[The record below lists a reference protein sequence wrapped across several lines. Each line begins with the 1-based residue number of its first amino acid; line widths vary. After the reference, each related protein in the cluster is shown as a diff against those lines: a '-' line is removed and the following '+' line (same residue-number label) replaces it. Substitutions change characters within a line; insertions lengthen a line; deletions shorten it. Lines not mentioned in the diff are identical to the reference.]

1 MSVIFYLLAL
11 LLAVLAVWLTVPV
24 ILRGSRRESSD
35 RRQKNIEVA
44 KQRLAEL
51 EQRESTGEVD
61 PEDAAQIREEIE
73 TELYRDVHNLA
84 DSAETVA
91 NSSTGATKWVAVA
104 VSVFVPLGAGV
115 LYFIVGEPS
124 GVSIKPATSMVA
136 VQESEQEGED
146 VTGVDAQDLEQLTQ
160 RLMTHLATN
169 IDDALGWSTLGQLFV
184 AQQRYA
190 EAAGAYKKVRELQG
204 DSAEFLVR
212 EADAR
217 AMAND
222 GVLQGQPE
230 ALILAAL
237 EIEPDNTGGLWLAGL
252 AAGERGEVEVAMEYW
267 QRAEQTTNN
276 EEMLNQLRQLIEVG
290 TAELERVGTSASSQ
304 IDQDVGPVVKVQ
316 VSIESSILSRIDPD
330 DTVFIIARA
339 YNGPPAPLAAVR
351 KQVKD
356 LPISLDLDDSLAM
369 LPNLNISSF
378 EQILVIA
385 RVSRSGTAQSQSGDF
400 FGQSEPVRPGV
411 DNAVVEIVISE
422 QVP

>member
-1 MSVIFYLLAL
+1 MAVIFYLLAL
-11 LLAVLAVWLTVPV
+11 LLAVLAVWLIVPV

-35 RRQKNIEVA
+35 RRQNNIEVA

-73 TELYRDVHNLA
+73 TELYRDVHDLTDSTEAVA
-84 DSAETVA
+84 DS
-91 NSSTGATKWVAVA
+91 SMGATKWVAVA
-104 VSVFVPLGAGV
+104 VSIFVPLGAGV
-115 LYFIVGEPS
+115 LYLLVGEPS
-124 GVSIKPATSMVA
+124 GVSIKPAPDMAA
-136 VQESEQEGED
+136 VQESEQEGDD
-146 VTGVDAQDLEQLTQ
+146 VTGAEAQDLEQLTQ

-169 IDDALGWSTLGQLFV
+169 TDDALGWSTLGQLFV

-252 AAGERGEVEVAMEYW
+252 AAGERGEVEAAMEYW
-267 QRAEQTTNN
+267 QRAEQTTDN
-276 EEMLNQLRQLIEVG
+276 EEMLNQLRQLIEAG
-290 TAELERVGTSASSQ
+290 TAELARVGKSVSSQ
-304 IDQDVGPVVKVQ
+304 SDQSVAPVVKVQ
-316 VSIESSILSRIDPD
+316 VSIESSILSQIDPD

-339 YNGPPAPLAAVR
+339 HNGPPAPLAAVK

-400 FGQSEPVRPGV
+400 LGQSEPIRPGV
-411 DNAVVEIVISE
+411 DDAVVEILISE

>member
-1 MSVIFYLLAL
+1 MSVIFSLFAL
-11 LLAVLAVWLTVPV
+11 LLVVSAVWFIVPV
-24 ILRGSRRESSD
+24 ILRGSRREISD

-44 KQRLAEL
+44 KHRLAEL
-51 EQRESTGEVD
+51 EQRENTGEVD

-73 TELYRDVHNLA
+73 TELYRDVHNLT
-84 DSAETVA
+84 DSAEPVA
-91 NSSTGATKWVAVA
+91 NSSTGATKGVAVA

-115 LYFIVGEPS
+115 LYFLVGEPS
-124 GVSIKPATSMVA
+124 GISIQPPATMA
-136 VQESEQEGED
+136 TVQESEQENDE
-146 VTGVDAQDLEQLTQ
+146 TGVDAQDLEQLTQ

-169 IDDALGWSTLGQLFV
+169 TDDALGWSTVGQLFV
-184 AQQRYA
+184 AQQKYA
-190 EAAGAYKKVRELQG
+190 EAAVAYKKVRELQG

-230 ALILAAL
+230 ALILTAL

-252 AAGERGEVEVAMEYW
+252 AAGERGEVEVAMDYW
-267 QRAEQTTNN
+267 QRAEQTTDN
-276 EEMLNQLRQLIEVG
+276 EEMLNQLRQLIEAG
-290 TAELERVGTSASSQ
+290 TAELERVGKSVSSRS
-304 IDQDVGPVVKVQ
+304 DQTVAPVVKVQ
-316 VSIESSILSRIDPD
+316 VSIESSILSKIDPD

-339 YNGPPAPLAAVR
+339 FNGPPAPLAAVK

-356 LPISLDLDDSLAM
+356 LPISLELDDSLAM

-378 EQILVIA
+378 EQVLVIA

-411 DNAVVEIVISE
+411 DHAVVEIVISE

>member
-11 LLAVLAVWLTVPV
+11 LLAVLAVWLIVPV
-24 ILRGSRRESSD
+24 ILRGSRSESSD
-35 RRQKNIEVA
+35 RQQENIEVA

-51 EQRESTGEVD
+51 EQRESTGEVE
-61 PEDAAQIREEIE
+61 PADAAQIREEIE
-73 TELYRDVHNLA
+73 TELYRDVHNLTDA
-84 DSAETVA
+84 AETVT
-91 NSSTGATKWVAVA
+91 NSSTGATKWVAIA
-104 VSVFVPLGAGV
+104 VSTFVPLGAGV
-115 LYFIVGEPS
+115 LYFLVGEPS
-124 GVSIKPATSMVA
+124 GVSIKPPPSVA
-136 VQESEQEGED
+136 VVQESEQGSDD
-146 VTGVDAQDLEQLTQ
+146 VPGVDAQDLEQLTQ

-169 IDDALGWSTLGQLFV
+169 TNDALGWSTLGQLFI

-204 DSAEFLVR
+204 DSAEYLVR

-252 AAGERGEVEVAMEYW
+252 AAGERGEVEAAMEYW
-267 QRAEQTTNN
+267 QRAEQTTDN
-276 EEMLNQLRQLIEVG
+276 EQMLNQLRQLIEAG
-290 TAELERVGTSASSQ
+290 TAELARVDQSVSSKS
-304 IDQDVGPVVKVQ
+304 DQTEAPVVKVQ
-316 VSIESSILSRIDPD
+316 VSIESSILSEIDPD

-339 YNGPPAPLAAVR
+339 FNGPPAPLAAVK

-356 LPISLDLDDSLAM
+356 LPISLQLDDSLAM

-378 EQILVIA
+378 EQVLIIA
-385 RVSRSGTAQSQSGDF
+385 RVSLSGTAQSQSGDF
-400 FGQSEPVRPGV
+400 FGKSEPVRPGV
-411 DNAVVEIVISE
+411 DQTVVEIVISE

>member
-11 LLAVLAVWLTVPV
+11 LLAVLAVWLIVPV
-24 ILRGSRRESSD
+24 ILRGSRSESSD
-35 RRQKNIEVA
+35 RRQENIEVA

-51 EQRESTGEVD
+51 KQRESTGEVD
-61 PEDAAQIREEIE
+61 PVDAAQIREEIE
-73 TELYRDVHNLA
+73 TELYRDVHNLT

-91 NSSTGATKWVAVA
+91 NSSTGAVKWVAIA
-104 VSVFVPLGAGV
+104 VSIFVPLGAGG
-115 LYFIVGEPS
+115 LYLLVGEPS
-124 GVSIKPATSMVA
+124 GVSIKPAPGVAA
-136 VQESEQEGED
+136 VQESEQE
-146 VTGVDAQDLEQLTQ
+146 GVDAQDLEQLTQ

-169 IDDALGWSTLGQLFV
+169 TNDALGWSTLGQLFV

-204 DSAEFLVR
+204 DSAEYLVR

-267 QRAEQTTNN
+267 QRAEKTTDN

-290 TAELERVGTSASSQ
+290 TAELARVGQSASGEG
-304 IDQDVGPVVKVQ
+304 DQTAAPVIKVQ
-316 VSIESSILSRIDPD
+316 VSIESSILSQIDPD

-339 YNGPPAPLAAVR
+339 FNGPPAPLAAVKR
-351 KQVKD
+351 QVKD

-378 EQILVIA
+378 EQVLVIA

-411 DNAVVEIVISE
+411 DHAVVEIVISE

>member
-11 LLAVLAVWLTVPV
+11 LLAVLAVWFIVPV
-24 ILRGSRRESSD
+24 ILRGSRSESSD
-35 RRQKNIEVA
+35 RQQENIEVA

-51 EQRESTGEVD
+51 EQRESTDEVD
-61 PEDAAQIREEIE
+61 PVDAAQIREEIE
-73 TELYRDVHNLA
+73 TELYRDVHNLT
-84 DSAETVA
+84 DSAETFG
-91 NSSTGATKWVAVA
+91 NSSTGATKWVAIA

-115 LYFIVGEPS
+115 LYLLVGEPS
-124 GVSIKPATSMVA
+124 GVSIISAPSVAA

-146 VTGVDAQDLEQLTQ
+146 VPGVDAQDLEQLTQ

-169 IDDALGWSTLGQLFV
+169 TDDALGWSTLGQLFV

-204 DSAEFLVR
+204 DSAEYLVR

-217 AMAND
+217 AMANN
-222 GVLQGQPE
+222 GVLQGPPE
-230 ALILAAL
+230 TLILAAL
-237 EIEPDNTGGLWLAGL
+237 EIEPNNTGGLWLAGL
-252 AAGERGEVEVAMEYW
+252 AAGERGEVETAMEYW
-267 QRAEQTTNN
+267 QRAEQTTDN
-276 EEMLNQLRQLIEVG
+276 EEMLSQLRQLIEAG
-290 TAELERVGTSASSQ
+290 TAELARVGQSASSIGNQ
-304 IDQDVGPVVKVQ
+304 TVAPVIKVQ
-316 VSIESSILSRIDPD
+316 VSIESSILNEIDPD

-339 YNGPPAPLAAVR
+339 FNGPPAPLAAVK

-356 LPISLDLDDSLAM
+356 LPISLELDDSLAM

-378 EQILVIA
+378 EQVLVIA

-400 FGQSEPVRPGV
+400 FGQSEPVRPGA
-411 DNAVVEIVISE
+411 DQEVVEIVISQ

>member
-1 MSVIFYLLAL
+1 MPVIFYLLAL
-11 LLAVLAVWLTVPV
+11 LLAVLAVCLVVPV
-24 ILRGSRRESSD
+24 ILRGSRSKSSN
-35 RRQKNIEVA
+35 RRQENIEVA

-51 EQRESTGEVD
+51 KQRENTGQVD

-73 TELYRDVHNLA
+73 TELFRDVQNLT

-91 NSSTGATKWVAVA
+91 NSSTGATKWVAIA
-104 VSVFVPLGAGV
+104 VSISVPLGAGV
-115 LYFIVGEPS
+115 LYLLVGEPS
-124 GVSIKPATSMVA
+124 GVTIKSAPSVA
-136 VQESEQEGED
+136 VVQESEQEVDD
-146 VTGVDAQDLEQLTQ
+146 VPGVDEQDLEQLTQ

-169 IDDALGWSTLGQLFV
+169 TDDALGWSTLGQLFI

-204 DSAEFLVR
+204 DSAEYLVR

-230 ALILAAL
+230 SLILAAL

-252 AAGERGEVEVAMEYW
+252 AAGERGDVEAAMEYW

-276 EEMLNQLRQLIEVG
+276 EEMLNQLRQLIEAG
-290 TAELERVGTSASSQ
+290 TAELARVGISASSNG
-304 IDQDVGPVVKVQ
+304 DQTVDPVIKVQ
-316 VSIESSILSRIDPD
+316 VSIESSILSQINPD
-330 DTVFIIARA
+330 DTVFVIARA
-339 YNGPPAPLAAVR
+339 FNGPPAPLAAVK

-356 LPISLDLDDSLAM
+356 LPISLELDDSLAM

-378 EQILVIA
+378 EQVLVIA

-411 DNAVVEIVISE
+411 DQAVVEIVISE

>member
-11 LLAVLAVWLTVPV
+11 LLAVLAVWLIVPV
-24 ILRGSRRESSD
+24 ILRGSRSQSSD
-35 RRQKNIEVA
+35 RRQENIEVA

-61 PEDAAQIREEIE
+61 PADAAQIREEIE
-73 TELYRDVHNLA
+73 TELYRDVHNLT
-84 DSAETVA
+84 DSAETVV
-91 NSSTGATKWVAVA
+91 NSSSGATKWVAIA
-104 VSVFVPLGAGV
+104 VSIFVPLGAGV
-115 LYFIVGEPS
+115 LYLLVGEPS
-124 GVSIKPATSMVA
+124 GVSIKPAPGVAA
-136 VQESEQEGED
+136 VQESEQEVGEVPGD
-146 VTGVDAQDLEQLTQ
+146 DAQDLEQLTQ

-169 IDDALGWSTLGQLFV
+169 TDDALGWSTLGQLFI

-217 AMAND
+217 AMANN

-252 AAGERGEVEVAMEYW
+252 AAGERGEVEVAMDYW
-267 QRAEQTTNN
+267 QRAEQTTEN
-276 EEMLNQLRQLIEVG
+276 EEMLNQLRQLIEAG
-290 TAELERVGTSASSQ
+290 TVELARVGKSASSKD
-304 IDQDVGPVVKVQ
+304 DQTAAPVIKVQ
-316 VSIESSILSRIDPD
+316 VSIESSILSEIDPD

-339 YNGPPAPLAAVR
+339 FNGPPAPLAAVK

-400 FGQSEPVRPGV
+400 FGQSEPIRPGV
-411 DNAVVEIVISE
+411 DHEVVEIVISE

>member
-11 LLAVLAVWLTVPV
+11 LLAVFAVWFIVPV
-24 ILRGSRRESSD
+24 ILRGSRSESSD
-35 RRQKNIEVA
+35 RRQENIEVA

-51 EQRESTGEVD
+51 KQRESAGEVD
-61 PEDAAQIREEIE
+61 PADAAQIREEIE
-73 TELYRDVHNLA
+73 TELYRDVHNLT

-91 NSSTGATKWVAVA
+91 NSSTGATKWVAIA
-104 VSVFVPLGAGV
+104 VSIFVPLGAGV
-115 LYFIVGEPS
+115 LYLLVGEPS
-124 GVSIKPATSMVA
+124 GVSIKPASHVAA
-136 VQESEQEGED
+136 VQESEQE
-146 VTGVDAQDLEQLTQ
+146 GVDAQDLEQLTQ

-169 IDDALGWSTLGQLFV
+169 TDDALGWSTLGQLFV

-204 DSAEFLVR
+204 DSAEYLVR

-267 QRAEQTTNN
+267 QRAEQTTDN

-290 TAELERVGTSASSQ
+290 TAELARVGQSASGKG
-304 IDQDVGPVVKVQ
+304 DQAAAPVIKVQ
-316 VSIESSILSRIDPD
+316 VSIESSILSQIDPD
-330 DTVFIIARA
+330 DTVFVIARA
-339 YNGPPAPLAAVR
+339 FNGPPAPLAAVK

-378 EQILVIA
+378 EKVLVIA
-385 RVSRSGTAQSQSGDF
+385 RVSRSGTAQSQSGDY

-411 DNAVVEIVISE
+411 DHAVVEILISE